1 MSFYDGFL
9 TFQYAGTVVLFLMFF
24 VLYRKEKMSDE

>member
-1 MSFYDGFL
+1 MTFSDGL
-9 TFQYAGTVVLFLMFF
+9 MIFQYAGVVALFLMFF